1 MRDEE
6 KHMAG
11 SLARRVVAAAGVST
25 LALAA
30 SPLLSTANA
39 AAPFAPDYDTSAF
52 TFASGDLSFASADSR
67 PGTAVMKPSSIAV
80 HFNAPVKLL
89 QLGNDVTVQDTA
101 AAAPYFIDP
110 DSPATHHA
118 ATATASGNTLR
129 VTPPAT
135 MPDGVYQLHVTAFD
149 GDECADATIV
159 DVTRP
164 SCTTYDGFVT
174 GATGNQPFEFTLDT
188 TAPSIAIQPI
198 NGGSPINADEA
209 KNLVVAGTASADTKT
224 MSLSVRSSGGGLTQI
239 MPVPTLTPHAGAAS
253 TWTSTDTVAYLL
265 DGTLQFT
272 ALGTDWAGNKTD
284 PTSTG
289 ARRTATLAAHPS
301 APRSFTT
308 RSADASIVFRWAT
321 PTSTGGDPITGYRFS
336 ATDTTAGTGP
346 VVRTKSCGTTCP
358 TSYTFTGLN
367 NGHNYQVTVAAVTD
381 VGRGAL
387 ATGTGH
393 PKAATTLTVKRSA
406 KTIVSGQ
413 SATIHGRLSRTATGS
428 ALGGVILKIKPVYDN
443 GKVGDIVKI
452 KTDLFGVYS
461 KTFKPTKSVK
471 YVVIWVG
478 DSATQP
484 ARGSTHVGVTAPA
497 LPHTG

>member
-1 MRDEE
+1 
-6 KHMAG
+6 
-11 SLARRVVAAAGVST
+11 
-25 LALAA
+25 
-30 SPLLSTANA
+30 
-39 AAPFAPDYDTSAF
+39 
-52 TFASGDLSFASADSR
+52 
-67 PGTAVMKPSSIAV
+67 
-80 HFNAPVKLL
+80 
-89 QLGNDVTVQDTA
+89 
-101 AAAPYFIDP
+101 
-110 DSPATHHA
+110 
-118 ATATASGNTLR
+118 
-129 VTPPAT
+129 
-135 MPDGVYQLHVTAFD
+135 
-149 GDECADATIV
+149 
-159 DVTRP
+159 
-164 SCTTYDGFVT
+164 
-174 GATGNQPFEFTLDT
+174 
-188 TAPSIAIQPI
+188 
-198 NGGSPINADEA
+198 
-209 KNLVVAGTASADTKT
+209 
-224 MSLSVRSSGGGLTQI
+224 
-239 MPVPTLTPHAGAAS
+239 MPVPALTAHNNAAS
-253 TWTSTDTVAYLL
+253 TWTSSDNLAFLL
-265 DGTLQFT
+265 DGNLQFT

-301 APRSFTT
+301 VPRSFTT